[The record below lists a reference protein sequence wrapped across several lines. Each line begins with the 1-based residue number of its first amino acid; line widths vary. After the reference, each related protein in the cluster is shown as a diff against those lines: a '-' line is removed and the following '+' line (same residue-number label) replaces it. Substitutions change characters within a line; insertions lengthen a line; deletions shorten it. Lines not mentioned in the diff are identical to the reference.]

1 MWFCEYKSQKV
12 LPSVCRDGSLK
23 NQPNKMGM
31 TPQYFHTILNLVP
44 FANYA
49 FVFVVC
55 TGGLWKCTLMCM
67 DSEFYCGWLLN
78 VVATVH
84 GRYGL
89 SCSCT
94 EAVECMSN
102 AGSVWHIS

>member
-1 MWFCEYKSQKV
+1 M
-12 LPSVCRDGSLK
+12 
-23 NQPNKMGM
+23 
-31 TPQYFHTILNLVP
+31 
-44 FANYA
+44 
-49 FVFVVC
+49 
-55 TGGLWKCTLMCM
+55 LMCM
-67 DSEFYCGWLLN
+67 DSEFYSGWLLN

-89 SCSCT
+89 SCSYT